1 MYKKLIKKIIFWFD
15 AYRFL
20 ASRFIY
26 KNRNFLG
33 DKVLDYGSGNGH
45 YESFLKDLAGTYL
58 KCDILNKDV
67 DILINKNKI
76 DISDNYFSSVICLD
90 VLQHSENPKKTLKEI
105 HRVLKSNG
113 FLMLSVA
120 SNCPEADFLDFSRWS
135 KKGIENLLKKN
146 NFRDIEIY
154 QRGGILFLL
163 ITNIFMYLNNVLI
176 RNRIDWKIMS
186 RFLRVTLMCIKVIF
200 TPLLFMALLIDF
212 FIPKGNSY
220 FGLLIKAKK

>member
-1 MYKKLIKKIIFWFD
+1 MNSLNNDI
-15 AYRFL
+15 L
-20 ASRFIY
+20 
-26 KNRNFLG
+26 N
-33 DKVLDYGSGNGH
+33 
-45 YESFLKDLAGTYL
+45 YL
-58 KCDILNKDV
+58 KADNIFEIISEAADELSVETYIVGGYVRDIILKRDLNKDV

-105 HRVLKSNG
+105 HRVLKPNG